1 MLAFSTGSLVCSPF
15 WLLRGALMVSLR
27 PFIIVFANFENFD
40 VFFPSSESMCLSHE
54 LFFYSIIVL
63 FLIASILLRWVL
75 SI

>member
-54 LFFYSIIVL
+54 LFF
-63 FLIASILLRWVL
+63 IL
-75 SI
+75 